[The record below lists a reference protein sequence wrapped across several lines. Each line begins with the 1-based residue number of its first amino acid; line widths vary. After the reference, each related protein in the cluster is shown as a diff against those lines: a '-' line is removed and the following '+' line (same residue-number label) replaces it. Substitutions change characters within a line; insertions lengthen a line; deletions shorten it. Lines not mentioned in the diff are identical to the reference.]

1 MFISALRF
9 ETRTLRPR
17 FLYKFFLIT
26 PPVCISLHTSS
37 FVRPLQPL
45 ALRDFQ
51 RYVAFSFA
59 AVFSAVSF
67 RDGFL
72 GCFVLPRTAFL
83 ALRTASELNL
93 SSPLPL

>member
-26 PPVCISLHTSS
+26 PPVCISLHTSL

-45 ALRDFQ
+45 ALRGFP
-51 RYVAFSFA
+51 RYYAFSSA
-59 AVFSAVSF
+59 AVF
-67 RDGFL
+67 